1 MLLINLNTIL
11 YTLNHFKAYVLQAPA
26 AKTNIALLANNT
38 IVFTLTKGD
47 LNNLKNINCYNTRL
61 ISFININYLD
71 EKFHTLKRPYPV
83 LKTKKNNSK
92 QLFEQIFKLI
102 QKNKM
107 SNFLSSIILKRDKT
121 KFHVRLLGVLGYVNF
136 SSVFT
141 NFSNL
146 WNKKEAFNYTDIIRF
161 MLYWLHTNLIITTNS
176 SFLKILLEKQNT
188 KIITKQN
195 KIFNQ
200 KKANQKTL
208 IVFSNE
214 NILCN

>member
-1 MLLINLNTIL
+1 
-11 YTLNHFKAYVLQAPA
+11 
-26 AKTNIALLANNT
+26 
-38 IVFTLTKGD
+38 
-47 LNNLKNINCYNTRL
+47 
-61 ISFININYLD
+61 
-71 EKFHTLKRPYPV
+71 
-83 LKTKKNNSK
+83 
-92 QLFEQIFKLI
+92 
-102 QKNKM
+102 M

-188 KIITKQN
+188 KIVTKQN